1 MLTLTKDGQMALPN
15 VMVVS
20 SSLEVQQAFARVL
33 GKCGLAPIVAASANE
48 AQAILE
54 WHSISLIFCSDEMPS
69 GGINGLIE
77 QSRHASSRTPLVI
90 VSRCNEWQ
98 HCLNFLRKG
107 ALDFVLYPL
116 SQFEVER
123 MVSNALS
130 LVRLKKMEQALS
142 A

>member
-1 MLTLTKDGQMALPN
+1 MLTLRKDDQMALPN

-20 SSLEVQQAFARVL
+20 PSLEIQQAFARVL
-33 GKCGLAPIVAASANE
+33 GKCGLAPIVASSASE

-69 GGINGLIE
+69 DGINGLI
-77 QSRHASSRTPLVI
+77 QQTRHASNRTPLVI
-90 VSRCNEWQ
+90 VSRCNEWR
-98 HCLNFLRKG
+98 HCLNFLRQG
-107 ALDFVLYPL
+107 ALDFVLFPL

-123 MVSNALS
+123 IVSNALS
-130 LVRLKKMEQALS
+130 IVRLRTTEQALS